1 MQQLMLDLTT
11 SEVVMQAD
19 PEVDET
25 KSLTEVA
32 ELAFLFG
39 DEESIAYMEM
49 LLSDEEMREW
59 MSITH

>member
-1 MQQLMLDLTT
+1 MQMELHLTEG
-11 SEVVMQAD
+11 EVVMQLDA
-19 PEVDET
+19 EVDET

-49 LLSDEEMREW
+49 LLSDEEMKEW